1 MPLWIKRTRNQ
12 APFMTKELNKS
23 IMSKPRAKYKYVKC
37 SSRENFKQ
45 QEKAK
50 GKFNSINRK

>member
-1 MPLWIKRTRNQ
+1 
-12 APFMTKELNKS
+12 MTKELNKS